1 MTAAEAMQA
10 ANALREAQHYL
21 NSALD
26 MLFLAETAAGESVES
41 DQVEFLLKHS
51 AARLKTLL
59 IRAECAAYDQAPD

>member
-1 MTAAEAMQA
+1 VTAADALQA

-51 AARLKTLL
+51 AARLRTLL
-59 IRAECAAYDQAPD
+59 IRAEHATYDSTPD